1 MKVWRRIWLKSLFCF
16 AERPSHALNFW
27 QDVSL
32 LTENKFYQLTKLLC
46 RIIVQIEK
54 VWKRQTLSGIC
65 YSLSTNQVVCFR
77 SADFLSRTG
86 LGVGFTP
93 VGRST
98 CHCILC
104 YGQFFRFSENPA
116 QHRPL
121 PNKKLS
127 AAQEELSSAT
137 ARFSSSCRH
146 QLPCTRACSQSFHAS
161 NLKTQLTKYIVEKS
175 QTNTIDMHPL
185 MWELSK
191 HSFDIFEKA
200 H

>member
-32 LTENKFYQLTKLLC
+32 LTENKFYQLTKLFC

-77 SADFLSRTG
+77 STDFLSRTG

-93 VGRST
+93 VERTT
-98 CHCILC
+98 CHWILC
-104 YGQFFRFSENPA
+104 QAVFPVFWKSCAA
-116 QHRPL
+116 QAAAQQEAVRCPRRAVVRNCPFL
-121 PNKKLS
+121 KQLSTS
-127 AAQEELSSAT
+127 AA
-137 ARFSSSCRH
+137 
-146 QLPCTRACSQSFHAS
+146 CTRACSESFHAS
-161 NLKTQLTKYIVEKS
+161 HARGNLDRK
-175 QTNTIDMHPL
+175 
-185 MWELSK
+185 
-191 HSFDIFEKA
+191 
-200 H
+200 